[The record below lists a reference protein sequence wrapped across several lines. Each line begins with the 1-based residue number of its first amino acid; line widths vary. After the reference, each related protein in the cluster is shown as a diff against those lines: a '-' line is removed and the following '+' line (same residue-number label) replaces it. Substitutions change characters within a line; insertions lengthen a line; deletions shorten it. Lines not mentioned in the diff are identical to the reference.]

1 MRESTFAVRWLPG
14 ADRLASAHRVE
25 GEQFDGLSAV
35 HWAAWFEIASWDK
48 GTPRPPDR
56 DEGGVGR

>member
-14 ADRLASAHRVE
+14 ADRLASAHQVD
-25 GEQFDGLSAV
+25 GQQFNGLPAV
-35 HWAAWFEIASWDK
+35 HRAAWFQIASWDS

-56 DEGGVGR
+56 NEGGVGR